1 MSSEKSY
8 RILIDGL
15 KRSECDFP
23 ELNRSLV
30 VLYGGGQ
37 PIDNDILL
45 KKKTKIAEP
54 FYENVFEGR

>member
-30 VLYGGGQ
+30 VLYGGEQ

-54 FYENVFEGR
+54 FYENVPKG